1 MSALFFSSNLGCGSG
16 SNPDRRMAA
25 RTPLVLLV
33 GAAPTSTGRAEEKR
47 TVREEK
53 RREEKRREKWEM
65 EMKHWWEMK
74 MNVIKWER

>member
-33 GAAPTSTGRAEEKR
+33 GVAPTSTGRAEEKR
-47 TVREEK
+47 VVREEK
-53 RREEKRREKWEM
+53 RREEWEM
-65 EMKHWWEMK
+65 EMKCWWEMK
-74 MNVIKWER
+74 MNVVKWER